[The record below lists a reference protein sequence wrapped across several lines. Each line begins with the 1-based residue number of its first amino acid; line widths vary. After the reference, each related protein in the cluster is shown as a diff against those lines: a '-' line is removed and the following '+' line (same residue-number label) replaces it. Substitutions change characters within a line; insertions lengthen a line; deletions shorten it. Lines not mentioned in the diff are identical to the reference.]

1 MSVLE
6 AMAAGL
12 PSVITTACNFPE
24 AAAANV
30 ALEVP
35 IDATAFAD
43 ALATLIENLPAA
55 REMGQRARKFILQN
69 YTWDEAARKTHQ
81 VYTAILNCQPM
92 PYQFDIRM
100 TETRELERRAVWS
113 RSQH

>member
-12 PSVITTACNFPE
+12 PSVITTGCNFPE

-30 ALEVP
+30 ALAVP
-35 IDATAFAD
+35 IDATAFAE
-43 ALATLIENLPAA
+43 ALATLMENLPAA
-55 REMGQRARKFILQN
+55 REMGQRARTFIFQN

-81 VYTAILNCQPM
+81 VYTAILNYQPM
-92 PYQFDIRM
+92 PYRFDM
-100 TETRELERRAVWS
+100 PVPETRELERRAV
-113 RSQH
+113 